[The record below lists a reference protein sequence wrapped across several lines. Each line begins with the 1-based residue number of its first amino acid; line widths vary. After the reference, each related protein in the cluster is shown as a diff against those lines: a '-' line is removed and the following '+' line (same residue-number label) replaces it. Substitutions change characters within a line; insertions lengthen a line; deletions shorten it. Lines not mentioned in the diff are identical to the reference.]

1 MKKCNKSNCSDTP
14 EKMEATC
21 LKQKRTKQKKH
32 RLRRLYFKTLFITL
46 GVLGVLLL
54 IAYGIFAYAMGGLNR
69 TTVDESKLSINAGLA
84 QNNDK
89 VINVALYGIDSREH
103 DFVGR
108 SDAIMIA
115 SFDYKHAK
123 IKLVSVARDT
133 YVNIPD
139 HGQTR
144 INHAYSYGGPELAIQ
159 TLNETFDLDITDYVA
174 VNFDSLAEIIDELG
188 GVDIDVTEE
197 ERQQINAYLL
207 AGEPLRET
215 GMVHLNGPQAVSYA
229 RIRKIDSDTM
239 RASRQREVLE
249 CLFEKAKTINPVEY
263 PSYIRKLG
271 SFVETSLTN
280 DEILGLASIAAKT
293 GLSLEHSGFPNDY
306 IESEGRTIS
315 GAWYYIYDLDYA
327 TAMLHAF
334 LYDDIPFE
342 YYGLSDA
349 EIEALQNGAD
359 RENLDEYLNSI
370 DSETETETETE

>member
-1 MKKCNKSNCSDTP
+1 
-14 EKMEATC
+14 MEATC

-46 GVLGVLLL
+46 GVLGALIL

-84 QNNDK
+84 QNSDK

-249 CLFEKAKTINPVEY
+249 CLFEKAKTINPMEY

-280 DEILGLASIAAKT
+280 DEILGLASIAAKS
-293 GLSLEHSGFPNDY
+293 GLSLEHGGFPNDY

-342 YYGLSDA
+342 YYGLNDA
-349 EIEALQNGAD
+349 EIEAIQNGAD
-359 RENLDEYLNSI
+359 RENLDEYLNSL
-370 DSETETETETE
+370 DSETE